1 MTVRYAFFLFIL
13 LLLPGPLRGQ
23 SSIFDRYD
31 VLHYDLSLNVEPR
44 TKSFAGVVG
53 MTVRLAAPSD
63 ALPLHASQK
72 TLTIDSVT
80 VDKKRAKFSRK
91 GDTLSVALS
100 ALRPEDTTAVI
111 RLFYRGRSEFQGNYD
126 GGGVYFPDSAGGK
139 RFSTISEPSFARLWW
154 PCKDIP
160 SDKAT
165 ASVSVTVPRGLT
177 AVSNGLLKSVRAHKK
192 TTTFRWETGYPIAT
206 YLVSIAA
213 APYVSFHEPYVLA
226 GGDTMTIFYYVYPQ
240 DSSKAR
246 EDFKNTRAILDF
258 LSQRF
263 GEYPFAREKFGYAEV
278 DGDMTMEHQ
287 TVCSISASI
296 IDGKRTNEQT
306 YLHETAHHWFGD
318 LITPKTW
325 YDAWLNEGFATYMEA
340 LYSEFTSGKEKLR
353 EFAERVNDT
362 PPGSFPMPVVGRTDT
377 AFWDAFNFSVYY
389 KGAMVLHMLRGIV
402 GDSAFF
408 RTLRTYCDD
417 PALRYANATTRDFT
431 RLAEAEYG
439 KPLRWFFDEWLHG
452 YGDSV
457 DRPLYVYAWHT
468 APDGARYSTTLQIE
482 QRQSARLLFTMPIH
496 VAIYAAG
503 RAESVVVND
512 SLQTQTFTITTTA
525 RPDSLVL
532 DPDHWLFRKADRK
545 EWDR

>member
-1 MTVRYAFFLFIL
+1 MTSRHALLALILF
-13 LLLPGPLRGQ
+13 LLPHALRGQ
-23 SSIFDRYD
+23 SSIFDTYD
-31 VLHYDLSLNVEPR
+31 VLHYDLSLTVQPGK
-44 TKSFAGVVG
+44 KSFSGVVG
-53 MTVRLAAPSD
+53 MTVRFTGPSD
-63 ALPLHASQK
+63 VLPVHASHQ
-72 TLTIDSVT
+72 TLTIDSV
-80 VDKKRAKFSRK
+80 VVGSKRARFSRK
-91 GDTLSVALS
+91 GDTLSVALGAMR
-100 ALRPEDTTAVI
+100 ALDTSTSV
-111 RLFYRGRSEFQGNYD
+111 RLFYHGTSDFRGNYD
-126 GGGVYFPDSAGGK
+126 GGGIYFPDSAHGK
-139 RFSTISEPSFARLWW
+139 RFATISEPSFARLWW

-165 ASVSVTVPRGLT
+165 ASISITVPRGLT
-177 AVSNGLLKSVRAHKK
+177 AVSNGVLKSVRPHTT
-192 TTTFRWETGYPIAT
+192 TTTFRWETSYPIAT

-226 GGDTMTIFYYVYPQ
+226 GGDTMTIYYYVYPR

-246 EDFKNTRAILDF
+246 EDFKNTRSLLDF

-263 GEYPFAREKFGYAEV
+263 GEYPFAREKFGFAEV

-287 TVCSISASI
+287 TICSISASI

-318 LITPKTW
+318 LVTPMTW
-325 YDAWLNEGFATYMEA
+325 YDAWLNEGFATYIEA
-340 LYSEFTSGKEKLR
+340 LYSEFTSGKAKLR

-389 KGAMVLHMLRGIV
+389 KGAMVLHMLRGII

-408 RTLRTYCDD
+408 RTLRSYCSD
-417 PALRYANATTRDFT
+417 PALRYANATTKDFT

-439 KPLRWFFDEWLHG
+439 KPLGWFFNRWLHA

-457 DRPLYVYAWHT
+457 DRPLYVYSWHT
-468 APDGARYSTTLQIE
+468 EPEADRFATTLRIE
-482 QRQSARLLFTMPIH
+482 QRQSARILFTMPIH
-496 VAIYAAG
+496 IAVYSG
-503 RAESVVVND
+503 GDGEDVVVND
-512 SLQTQTFTITTTA
+512 SLQTQTFAITTSA

-532 DPDHWLFRKADRK
+532 DPDHWLFRKAERV
-545 EWDR
+545 EWPR